1 MKKITLM
8 ALMAAMA
15 MTVGAQ
21 TTYLE
26 YANAG
31 DACMSNEDY
40 KGAAANYEKALEMDA
55 DKSDYTTAMQLG
67 LCYEQLGEMQK
78 AGDAYKESY
87 LRGNYD
93 NGIINN
99 MRNCYEKAGCT
110 DVLKQSY
117 QQIAEAFP
125 EQGPAMAKR
134 LYNIYLKEN
143 DNPKLIECCEKMLAD
158 PDVTPDNRMKYLK
171 NAAGFAL
178 KMDSTDLAQS
188 YYEKILAIAPDD
200 PDIHKAIGS
209 SLYNQIKNNKKRY
222 TDIYEAKKRAGSKHP
237 MQDYADM
244 NKGIKPVTMKYAP
257 IAIEH
262 LKIANSQNPDPE
274 NTRMI
279 NDLQSDMAVFTK
291 KN

>member
-1 MKKITLM
+1 MKAFSII
-8 ALMAAMA
+8 ALMAGMA
-15 MTVGAQ
+15 MTANAQ

-40 KGAAANYEKALEMDA
+40 KGAAENYVKALELDT
-55 DKSDYTTAMQLG
+55 DHTDYTTAMQLG
-67 LCYEQLGEMQK
+67 TCYEQLGEMQK

-87 LRGNYD
+87 MRGNYD

-99 MRNCYEKAGCT
+99 MRNCYEKGNCM
-110 DVLKQSY
+110 DLLKQSY
-117 QQIAEAFP
+117 NEIAEAFP
-125 EQGPAMAKR
+125 EQAPAMAKR
-134 LYNIYLKEN
+134 LYNIYLKEG
-143 DNPKLIECCEKMLAD
+143 DNTKLIECCEKMLAD
-158 PDVTPDNRMKYLK
+158 PDLTEENQLKYLK

-178 KMDSTDLAQS
+178 KMDSIDMAQS
-188 YYEKILAIAPDD
+188 YYEKVLAISPND

-209 SLYNQIKNNKKRY
+209 SLYNQIKNNKKKY
-222 TDIYEAKKRAGSKHP
+222 TDIYEAKKKAGSKHP
-237 MQDYADM
+237 LQDYADM

-262 LKIANSQNPDPE
+262 LKTANSQKPDPE

-279 NDLQSDMAVFTK
+279 NDLMSDMAVFNK
-291 KN
+291 K

>member
-1 MKKITLM
+1 MKKLTLF
-8 ALMAAMA
+8 ALMVCLALTAS
-15 MTVGAQ
+15 AQ
-21 TTYLE
+21 STYLE

-31 DACMSNEDY
+31 DACMSKEDY
-40 KGAAANYEKALEMDA
+40 KGAAENYEKALELDTDHA
-55 DKSDYTTAMQLG
+55 DYTTAMQLG
-67 LCYEQLGEMQK
+67 TCYEQLGEMQK

-99 MRNCYEKAGCT
+99 MRNCYEKAGCI
-110 DVLKQSY
+110 DVLKESY
-117 QQIAEAFP
+117 QQIADAFP
-125 EQGPAMAKR
+125 EQAPAMAKR
-134 LYNIYLKEN
+134 LYNLYLKEG

-158 PDVTPDNRMKYLK
+158 PDLTEENQLKYLK

-188 YYEKILAIAPDD
+188 YYDRILALRPND

-209 SLYNQIKNNKKRY
+209 TLYNKIKSNKKHY

-237 MQDYADM
+237 LQDYADM

-262 LKIANSQNPDPE
+262 LKTANSQQPDPE